1 MIGTNDVHCILEN
14 KISCKECFLKKK
26 KIELEKLTNSKPGTK
41 LSVFMKSSISFLW
54 FAMTI
59 GEMSPQ

>member
-1 MIGTNDVHCILEN
+1 MIGMNDVHGVLEN
-14 KISCKECFLKKK
+14 RSFIQRMFSE

-41 LSVFMKSSISFLW
+41 LSVFMKTTIPFLW

-59 GEMSPQ
+59 GEMSSH

>member
-14 KISCKECFLKKK
+14 KISCKECFLKK
-26 KIELEKLTNSKPGTK
+26 IELEKLTNGELGTK
-41 LSVFMKSSISFLW
+41 FSVFMKFNRSFQR

>member
-1 MIGTNDVHCILEN
+1 MMCIVYLRIKFHARMFSE
-14 KISCKECFLKKK
+14 KKN
-26 KIELEKLTNSKPGTK
+26 IELEKLTNSKPGTK

-59 GEMSPQ
+59 GEMSSP